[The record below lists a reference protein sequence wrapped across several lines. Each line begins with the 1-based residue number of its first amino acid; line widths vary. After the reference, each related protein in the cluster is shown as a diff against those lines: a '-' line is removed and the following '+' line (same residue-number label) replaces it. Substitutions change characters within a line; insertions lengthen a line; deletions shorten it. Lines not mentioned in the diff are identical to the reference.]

1 MKNEILDDNF
11 NDDLRNQLEVD
22 ENVIW
27 EWSPPMSKIIIIM
40 IIGNLLQ
47 ITIIFYHFKSI
58 NSFSAI
64 FVFILFC
71 IAIYCYN
78 NYKQVM
84 ASKNRRY
91 LITNQRVIFQTN
103 HKDELNFYSIPF
115 QDISYVSVY
124 PDFFGKKGMIMINLK
139 KDSKSKK
146 LPQVLTLHKTGDGRP
161 TLEEVDNVREIGKY
175 IKLGIENKL

>member
-58 NSFSAI
+58 NLFSAI

-71 IAIYCYN
+71 IVIYCYN